1 MFTARR
7 RMAQAMFEN
16 PSLILG
22 RALTYRYE
30 DSGTREV
37 VTYLGGYMPLELT
50 CAAYA
55 PNITSGDISNGEASD
70 TIGNDVASLGRAY
83 EGRTRVNDGY
93 WGQWTLQNAD
103 YYHAFTFVYADTRT
117 WDEIADDL
125 WTDYLEPMGLSNQQA
140 LQSGNNRNRYVGHL
154 AAYHCDTAHAWLVV
168 IWLDQIYYT
177 A

>member
-1 MFTARR
+1 
-7 RMAQAMFEN
+7 
-16 PSLILG
+16 
-22 RALTYRYE
+22 
-30 DSGTREV
+30 
-37 VTYLGGYMPLELT
+37 MP
-50 CAAYA
+50 

-70 TIGNDVASLGRAY
+70 TIGNAVASLGSTY
-83 EGRTRVNDGY
+83 EGRTRKNDGY
-93 WGQWTLQNAD
+93 WDQWELLNAD
-103 YYHAFTFVYADTRT
+103 RYHAFTFVYTDTRT

-125 WTDYLEPMGLSNQQA
+125 WTNYLEPIGLSNPAA

>member
-1 MFTARR
+1 MFTDRR
-7 RMAQAMFEN
+7 RMAQAMFAN

-22 RALTYRYE
+22 RALTYSYE
-30 DSGTREV
+30 DSETREV
-37 VTYLGGYMPLELT
+37 VTYLGGHRPLELT

-55 PNITSGDISNGEASD
+55 PNITSGDVANGEASD
-70 TIGNDVASLGRAY
+70 AIGNAVASLGSTY
-83 EGRTRVNDGY
+83 EGIARVNNGY

-125 WTDYLEPMGLSNQQA
+125 WMKYLGPMGLRNPAA
-140 LQSGNNRNRYVGHL
+140 LQSGNNRNRYAGHL
-154 AAYHCDTAHAWLVV
+154 AAHHCGAAHAWLVV
-168 IWLDQIYYT
+168 IWLDQIHYT